1 MPYVFHLQVLGTHGA
16 IRGPR
21 LYSENLQADQIFMD
35 VPGVYP
41 DSPDVSHHPFDQ
53 EIDYFVDCIIA
64 DQEPMIG
71 IPDAFKTHEIAF
83 AAERSAETGK
93 PVTLPLSRD

>member
-1 MPYVFHLQVLGTHGA
+1 MPYVFHLQVLGTKGA
-16 IRGPR
+16 VRGPR
-21 LYSENLQADQIFMD
+21 IYSETLQTEQTFMD

-41 DSPDVSHHPFDQ
+41 DSYDVTHHPFDQ
-53 EIDYFVDCIIA
+53 EIDYFVDCIVD

-71 IPDAFKTHEIAF
+71 IPDAYKTHEIAF

-93 PVTLPLSRD
+93 PVALPLATD